1 MGANRMNEHEEAY
14 DMPARDARPGE
25 YDCRFGRRQRLLERR
40 QARALRRRGSWVWA
54 AILIAVG
61 IFLLLGNLTSFS
73 LPNWWALIILIP
85 AAGAFA
91 NCWRIYRSSQRL
103 SAPARA
109 SLIGGIL
116 LTMVAAIFLFNLDW
130 AIVGPILVLLAGLG
144 LLINMILPG

>member
-1 MGANRMNEHEEAY
+1 MNEHEEAY
-14 DMPARDARPGE
+14 DMPARDARPHE
-25 YDCRFGRRQRLLERR
+25 YDRRSGRRQRLRERR
-40 QARALRRRGSWVWA
+40 QARALRRGGSWVWA

-61 IFLLLGNLTSFS
+61 IFLLLGSLTSFS
-73 LPNWWALIILIP
+73 LENWWVLIILIP

-130 AIVGPILVLLAGLG
+130 TIVSPILVLLAGLG

>member
-1 MGANRMNEHEEAY
+1 MGANRMSEHEEANN
-14 DMPARDARPGE
+14 MPARDTGPDE
-25 YDCRFGRRQRLLERR
+25 YGRRFGRRQRLQERR
-40 QARALRRRGSWVWA
+40 QARALRRGGSWVWG
-54 AILIAVG
+54 AILTAVG

-73 LPNWWALIILIP
+73 LENWWALIILIP

-130 AIVGPILVLLAGLG
+130 TIVGPILVLLAGLG